1 MRVFLIS
8 LLALSASVPVIAQQ
22 FSPAENLGPNIP
34 TPQVIVERMLEV
46 AHVKPGEIVYDL
58 GSGDGRVLITAVQK
72 FGARGVGIEI
82 DPDLCEKARHTI
94 KSLGLDGKISIV
106 HGSVLRTDLR
116 PADVVTMYFLT
127 LSNEKLRPSLE
138 KLRPGTRVV
147 SFQFPIRGWKALEA
161 QIVQTAN
168 VERTIYVYEIGRTK

>member
-58 GSGDGRVLITAVQK
+58 GSGDGRVLITAVQN
-72 FGARGVGIEI
+72 VGIEI

-94 KSLGLDGKISIV
+94 KSLGLDGKISII

>member
-1 MRVFLIS
+1 MRVFTIAS
-8 LLALSASVPVIAQQ
+8 LTLFAALASQAQQ

-34 TPQVIVERMLEV
+34 TPPSIVDRMLEM
-46 AHVKPGEIVYDL
+46 AHVRPGETVYDL
-58 GSGDGRVLITAVQK
+58 GSGDGRILIAAAQK
-72 FGARGVGIEI
+72 YGAKAVGIEI
-82 DPDLCEKARHTI
+82 DPDLCEKARKKI
-94 KSLGLDGKISIV
+94 QELGLGDRVSVI

-147 SFQFPIRGWKALEA
+147 SFQFPIRGWKPLEA
-161 QIVQTAN
+161 RIVQVAN
-168 VERTIYVYEIGRTK
+168 VDRTIYVYEVGRTH